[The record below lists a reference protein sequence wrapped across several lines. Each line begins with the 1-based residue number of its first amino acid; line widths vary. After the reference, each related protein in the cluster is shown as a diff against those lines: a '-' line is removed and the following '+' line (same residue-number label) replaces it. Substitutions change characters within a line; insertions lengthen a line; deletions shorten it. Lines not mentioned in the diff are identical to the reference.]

1 MVLGVRFLVRGIGFV
16 ARRPRL
22 WLLGLLPALV
32 TFAGLVALLTLLGV
46 FVADIAAW
54 ATPFADG
61 WSDWARDLTRVVLA
75 VAVMVGAAF
84 VALLLFVSLTLLVG
98 QPFYER
104 ISRAVDAEFGDAPV
118 EPEEPWHAAVRRA
131 IVETLA
137 TLART
142 VPAAVLVFA
151 VGLIPAVGQIAG
163 PVLAA
168 LIGGR
173 FLTLELL
180 APAMERRGRYLPER
194 RAFARRHRGE
204 VYGFGVPAFVA
215 FIVPLLAVVLMPGAV
230 AGATMLVREMGDMRA
245 AATDR

>member
-1 MVLGVRFLVRGIGFV
+1 MVTGLRLLARGIGFI

-32 TFAGLVALLTLLGV
+32 TFVVLVGLLVLLGV
-46 FVADIAAW
+46 FVSDIAAW

-61 WSDWARDLTRVVLA
+61 WSEAARAALRVVLA

-84 VALLLFVSLTLLVG
+84 VGMLLFVSLTLLGG

-104 ISRAVDAEFGDAPV
+104 ISRQVDAELGGAPM

-131 IVETLA
+131 VVETLA

-142 VPAAVLVFA
+142 LPAAALVFA
-151 VGLIPAVGQIAG
+151 VGLIPAVGQVAG
-163 PVLAA
+163 PVLGA

-180 APAMERRGRYLPER
+180 APSMERRGRYLADR

-215 FIVPLLAVVLMPGAV
+215 FLVPFLAVVLMPGVV
-230 AGATMLVREMGDMRA
+230 AGATMLVREMGDTRA
-245 AATDR
+245 VATDR